1 MSFKEFSLHPQVLS
15 GVISMGYDT
24 PTPIQE
30 QAIPVALEGRDL
42 LGLAQTGTGKTAA
55 FVLPILHHL
64 ASTPPKRGVRYLVLA
79 PTRELAEQINDAFNL
94 LGKHLRIKAVSV
106 YGGVAK
112 GPQIAKIRRGAQIVV
127 ACPGR
132 LLDHVSHKDIDLTN
146 VEILVLDEAD
156 TMCDMGFLP
165 DVQRILNHVPPKRQT
180 LFFSATMPKEIRAL
194 AVKILKDPE
203 SIQIGASA
211 PAETVSHSIY
221 PVPDKLKKDL
231 LLALLQQTP
240 TGRALVF
247 TRTKHRARSLALE
260 LAKNRFRV
268 GALQGNMSQNA
279 RNQAMDG
286 FRHGKFDILVATD
299 IAAHGID
306 VPQVSH
312 VINFDFPNTTD
323 TYTHRIGRT
332 GRAEQTGEAFT
343 FAASEDASMVR
354 HVERELGIKIERRRL
369 EGFDYG
375 NFTPEEQFREDR
387 MGLPRANG
395 GRSNG
400 GRAGQGTRD
409 QRPSGQNRRKP
420 GAWKAGSSE
429 YGRREDHPSTAG
441 RWTDRPSENR
451 SSQPVG
457 AGARARSNNG
467 PSNSNLFDGGSSN
480 GRSSNGGSSNGN
492 SYNRGQSNGGSSNG
506 NSYNR
511 GPSNGGSS
519 NDNSYNRGQSNGGS
533 SNGGSSN
540 GNNNN
545 GRRSEQP
552 TGSSSRG
559 GNFDGNRG
567 NRSSQ
572 PVSGTYRTSP
582 PDGRGPTQPSG
593 RSSGQILGRTP
604 STEIENRR
612 KSGQVL
618 GRSGPPS
625 APNGRRRSQK
635 PGVPSFHPRPTKPG
649 KPRGRSAGRH

>member
-451 SSQPVG
+451 SSQPVD
-457 AGARARSNNG
+457 AGARASSNNG
-467 PSNSNLFDGGSSN
+467 PSNSNLFDG
-480 GRSSNGGSSNGN
+480 RSSNGGSSNGN
-492 SYNRGQSNGGSSNG
+492 
-506 NSYNR
+506 
-511 GPSNGGSS
+511 P
-519 NDNSYNRGQSNGGS
+519 YNRGQSNGGS
-533 SNGGSSN
+533 SNGGSYNRGPSNGGSSN
-540 GNNNN
+540 GNSNN
-545 GRRSEQP
+545 GKRSEQP

-635 PGVPSFHPRPTKPG
+635 PGVPSFHPRPAKPG
-649 KPRGRSAGRH
+649 KPRGRSAGKH